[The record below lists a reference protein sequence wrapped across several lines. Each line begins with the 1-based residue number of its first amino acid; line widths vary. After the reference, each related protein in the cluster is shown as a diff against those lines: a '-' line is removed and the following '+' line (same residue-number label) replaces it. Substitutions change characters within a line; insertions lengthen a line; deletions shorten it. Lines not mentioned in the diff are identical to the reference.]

1 LRVPVH
7 ASDVME
13 LTPEILSMKT
23 ECEREDL
30 SLQLVAATM
39 RFFLARCI
47 KLWIVSPFVTSSI

>member
-30 SLQLVAATM
+30 SLQLLAAT
-39 RFFLARCI
+39 RRFLARCI